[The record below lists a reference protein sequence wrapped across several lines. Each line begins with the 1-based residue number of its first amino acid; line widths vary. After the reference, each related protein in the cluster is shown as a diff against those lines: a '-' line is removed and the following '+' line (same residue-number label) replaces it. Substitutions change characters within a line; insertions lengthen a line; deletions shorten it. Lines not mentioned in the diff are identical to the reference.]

1 MTSLKG
7 LKQIHILGIV
17 FNQILV
23 RLLIDHCHVSLELAF
38 FSFFFFGVGGGG
50 GGVSTC
56 VGCIYVY
63 VGKICNVN
71 PYSENL

>member
-7 LKQIHILGIV
+7 LKQINILGIV

-23 RLLIDHCHVSLELAF
+23 WLLIDHCHVSLELAF
-38 FSFFFFGVGGGG
+38 FSFFFFGGGV

>member
-38 FSFFFFGVGGGG
+38 FSFFFFGVGWGRGGG
-50 GGVSTC
+50 EHMC
-56 VGCIYVY
+56 RVY
-63 VGKICNVN
+63 LRLCR
-71 PYSENL
+71 ENM

>member
-38 FSFFFFGVGGGG
+38 FSFFFFGGGVGGGG
-50 GGVSTC
+50 EHMC
-56 VGCIYVY
+56 RVY
-63 VGKICNVN
+63 LRLCR
-71 PYSENL
+71 ENM